1 MKINCVLFF
10 QLLLVCLSGLAQ
22 DKLLSLERVVQLTL
36 KNNYNIRLSTEE
48 TAKAKTLNTVGNA
61 GMLPTLNFSS
71 ALNFA
76 NNATKQNFANGLVVD
91 KKNVKSNNISSGI
104 FFSWTLFDG
113 LKMFHIKEGLNQE
126 ELLKNLELKKQ
137 IETTLFDLLK
147 SYYTIIKQKK
157 NQNIFR
163 ENLKLSQSIF
173 ELAQA
178 KEKSGLSSGADL
190 MLAKINLNQTS
201 AALIKEDIQ
210 LNELKTSFLLLIN
223 EESLS
228 SDFNL
233 EDTLLFSFSETNTP
247 VKNWEDNVDL
257 LLLKKKDD
265 IEKNKLRLNASN
277 YFPRLNLTSNY
288 LFSRNENAAG
298 FALLNQNLGWN
309 NGLSL
314 SWSIFNGG
322 TTLIDRKIL
331 QINLLQSKT
340 RQEQLSK
347 LLSNKESTLDYA
359 IGQKLRQ
366 IELETQNKNMADELV
381 RVSLKKYEQGL
392 INLVELKMVQQEAFS
407 IYLRQ
412 IEIAYEIQILELE
425 KKKLTG
431 KLIQ

>member
-157 NQNIFR
+157 NQNIFQ

-233 EDTLLFSFSETNTP
+233 EDTLLFSFPEMNTP
-247 VKNWEDNVDL
+247 VKNWEGNVDL

-309 NGLSL
+309 NGFSL

-340 RQEQLSK
+340 RHEQLSK

-381 RVSLKKYEQGL
+381 RVSLIKYEQGL
-392 INLVELKMVQQEAFS
+392 INLIELKMVQQEAFS

>member
-157 NQNIFR
+157 NQNIFQ

-210 LNELKTSFLLLIN
+210 LNELKTSLLLLIN

-233 EDTLLFSFSETNTP
+233 EDTLLFSFPEMNTP
-247 VKNWEDNVDL
+247 VKNWEGNVDL

-322 TTLIDRKIL
+322 TNLIDRKIL
-331 QINLLQSKT
+331 QINLVQSKT